1 MKNLPDHS
9 MLEEISHLVTLHI
22 AGLLDETGK
31 KRLQELSDEFG
42 LSAIEPAKIVDRIGE
57 KEEFDYLPAYAQFRQ
72 GTWCLKRK
80 HRRRV
85 IRLCYAAIAVLALF
99 VGTGLLLKLKP
110 SSVNSSE
117 LKTSTLIVPG
127 CSKAFITLASG
138 EKIELGRIKQTL
150 QEQDGT
156 WLTFDSAGIQ
166 YKGRNE
172 NGQMIYNTLTVPL
185 GGEYRLILSDGSRV
199 WMNAGSVLKY
209 PIHFTGQQR
218 EVFLEGEGYFEVEKD
233 EAHPFLVHTSR
244 GIVRVV
250 GTSFNVR
257 DYPDENKVVTTLVH
271 GGVVYRSE
279 IRHAKEI
286 SLQPGYQV
294 EDGADSGLTYRPVDV
309 EMYTGWK
316 DGKYIF
322 EDTTLEEIMQVL
334 SRWYDIEVFYK
345 RDQIKNLHFTG
356 DLERY
361 HTINDFLEF
370 LEIGGNIHFTVKGKT
385 VIVE

>member
-1 MKNLPDHS
+1 MKNLPDHR
-9 MLEEISHLVTLHI
+9 MLEEISYLLTLHI
-22 AGLLDETGK
+22 AGLLDEKGK
-31 KRLQELSDEFG
+31 IRLQEISHEFG
-42 LSAIEPAKIVDRIGE
+42 LSAIESARIVHRIGE

-72 GTWCLKRK
+72 GTLRKKGK

-85 IRLCYAAIAVLALF
+85 IRFCFAAVAVLALF
-99 VGTGLLLKLKP
+99 VGVGLLLKLKS

-117 LKTSTLIVPG
+117 LKTTTLIVPG

-138 EKIELGRIKQTL
+138 EKIELGKIKQTL

-166 YKGRNE
+166 YKGHNE
-172 NGQMIYNTLTVPL
+172 NGQEIYNTLTVPL
-185 GGEYRLILSDGSRV
+185 GGEYRLILSDGSKV

-209 PIHFTGQQR
+209 PIHFTGQRR

-244 GIVRVV
+244 GVVRVV
-250 GTSFNVR
+250 GTGFNVR
-257 DYPDENKVVTTLVH
+257 DYPDENKVVTTLAH
-271 GGVVYRSE
+271 GSIVYRPE
-279 IRHAKEI
+279 IQHGKEI

-294 EDGADSGLTYRPVDV
+294 EDGADSGLTYRPVEV

-345 RDQIKNLHFTG
+345 REGVKSLHFTG

-361 HTINDFLEF
+361 QTINDFLEF
-370 LEIGGNIHFTVKGKT
+370 LEIGGNIRFTVKGKIVT
-385 VIVE
+385 VE